1 MALTANLCTNAQ
13 QRQQVTQS
21 EILIIAQRLLADSSE
36 QSERTIQN
44 IQVAEKREV
53 EELTLHLIERLVVKL
68 QALCKRLKYR
78 LSTVVMWCFNCADF
92 VCSFKIFRHI
102 WLLCIL
108 R

>member
-1 MALTANLCTNAQ
+1 MKKTIILTIMALTANLCTNAQ

-53 EELTLHLIERLVVKL
+53 EELTLHLIEL
-68 QALCKRLKYR
+68 QKQIDELK
-78 LSTVVMWCFNCADF
+78 TN
-92 VCSFKIFRHI
+92 KEE
-102 WLLCIL
+102 
-108 R
+108 